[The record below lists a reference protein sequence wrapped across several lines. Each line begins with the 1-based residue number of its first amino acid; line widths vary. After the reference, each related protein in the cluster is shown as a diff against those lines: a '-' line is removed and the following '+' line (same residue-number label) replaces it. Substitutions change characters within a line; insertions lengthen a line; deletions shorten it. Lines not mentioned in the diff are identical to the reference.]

1 MYRLV
6 VPSVA
11 ARTVRYLATEAAPS
25 LCRARTVH
33 ALDQS
38 AMPQDHLLLAG
49 T

>member
-6 VPSVA
+6 VPFVT
-11 ARTVRYLATEAAPS
+11 ARIVRDLATEAALS

-38 AMPQDHLLLAG
+38 AMPQDHLLRAG